1 MKVQNELQGE
11 ETIANAITLNI
22 LNSNFKLPPMP
33 ANGPKLMA
41 LVQKPIDK
49 IDIDSFAKLI
59 DSDPGLFSMILQLAN
74 SIYFKGIDEIFSLR
88 AAITRVGLQE
98 TINSVNL
105 YFFQRMLPEIPEIEG
120 FSTKDYWAFSWA
132 CATAARRLGH
142 PNLNMNALPGELYIA
157 GLLHGIGKLI
167 LAIHYPVE
175 FSKCIQKAVELEQP
189 LHTIELE
196 EFGTTDTLIA
206 SKLMTVWNI
215 PSRICAGVEF
225 YQDPGSAPEECR
237 DIAALIQS
245 ACSIAAMS
253 GIGTNGDGGVM
264 ALESTWVA
272 GQSGILLSKKRTRD
286 NIVQEILE
294 SLEKKSESI
303 TGVIP
308 PKRDVLPDSKIPTDK
323 DENSPVNAH
332 SKPDKKGLLA
342 WIRSLFS

>member
-1 MKVQNELQGE
+1 MKAQNELQGE
-11 ETIANAITLNI
+11 ETIANAITLDI

-33 ANGPKLMA
+33 ANGSKLMA
-41 LVQKPIDK
+41 LIQQPIDK

-98 TINSVNL
+98 TINFVNL
-105 YFFQRMLPEIPEIEG
+105 YFFQRILPKIPEIEG

-142 PNLNMNALPGELYIA
+142 PNLNMKALPGELYIA

-167 LAIHYPVE
+167 FAIHYPVE
-175 FSKCIQKAVELEQP
+175 FSKCIQKAAELKQP
-189 LHTIELE
+189 LHTIELD

-206 SKLMTVWNI
+206 SKLMTIWNI
-215 PSRICAGVEF
+215 PSRIRAGVEF
-225 YQDPGSAPEECR
+225 YQDPGSAPEKCR
-237 DIAALIQS
+237 DIAALLQS
-245 ACSIAAMS
+245 AYSIAAMS
-253 GIGTNGDGGVM
+253 GIGINGDGGVLT
-264 ALESTWVA
+264 LESTWIA
-272 GQSGILLSKKRTRD
+272 GQSGVLLSKKRIRD

-308 PKRDVLPDSKIPTDK
+308 PKRDVLPDSKIPVDNHKNSSVRTQPKTD
-323 DENSPVNAH
+323 N
-332 SKPDKKGLLA
+332 KGLLA
-342 WIRSLFS
+342 WIKSLFG